1 MKYRK
6 RVWEFVEV
14 TQDGDWVGKIFDIA
28 FLCLISL
35 NVLAIMLESVES
47 VRVAYGGG
55 FRVFEVFSITVFS
68 LEYLARIWSCVES
81 PRYREPIKGR
91 LRFAC
96 KFMSLVDLVSFLPFY
111 LPFIGMDLR
120 HVRILR
126 LLRIFRVLKIGRYFE
141 SLKSLRNVFRSKKDE
156 LLLTGGFMLLLLI
169 ISSCVMYYFEN
180 PVQPEKFSSIPATMW
195 WAIATLTTVG
205 YGDIY
210 PVTVGG
216 KIFAGIISILGIG
229 MFALPTGI
237 IGSGFI
243 EEIQKRKSLP
253 PIICPHC
260 GKNVGDSRDE

>member
-1 MKYRK
+1 
-6 RVWEFVEV
+6 
-14 TQDGDWVGKIFDIA
+14 
-28 FLCLISL
+28 
-35 NVLAIMLESVES
+35 
-47 VRVAYGGG
+47 
-55 FRVFEVFSITVFS
+55 